1 MNGQHCLIRSSDHVR
16 GISFPRTPCRLR
28 INNSVITGPEAAYLL
43 AKTTTED
50 KALGSSDIKFAR
62 QTATTTSDCHASRMT
77 PTKIECA

>member
-43 AKTTTED
+43 RSPGQKKSAWQD
-50 KALGSSDIKFAR
+50 LKFAR
-62 QTATTTSDCHASRMT
+62 QTA
-77 PTKIECA
+77 KEYECPARRDA